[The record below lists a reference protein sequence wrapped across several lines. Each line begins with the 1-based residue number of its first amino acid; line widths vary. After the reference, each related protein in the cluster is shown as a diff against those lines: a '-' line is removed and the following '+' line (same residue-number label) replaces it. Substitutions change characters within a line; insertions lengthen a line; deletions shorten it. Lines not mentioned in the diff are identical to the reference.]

1 MKKLMLILTILI
13 LAISLCATVSA
24 ENTQNKNEPLEFD
37 PFENN
42 DEEFSSGTNAA
53 EISDPIEGY
62 NRVIHAFNDKLY
74 FYFLKPV
81 AKGYSFIV
89 PSPAR
94 VCVKQVFYN
103 AAMPKRFVNC
113 LLQGKLQGAG
123 LELARF
129 SINTTFGLGGLFNPA
144 GKCIK
149 DYNEDSG
156 KTLGHYGIG
165 TGMYIVWP
173 LLGPSSLRGTAGTVL
188 DTALNPLTYVNMEFW
203 QKLSIRGYYAVNDT
217 SLRLGEYG
225 DLKQSAIDPY
235 IALRNAYFQHRQNAL
250 NN

>member
-89 PSPAR
+89 PRPAR

-217 SLRLGEYG
+217 SLRLGEYEG
-225 DLKQSAIDPY
+225 LKQSALDPY